1 MYIIDT
7 TSYLCT
13 ITKKLKA
20 RRERFQELLFCRVM
34 VQIVTAIFGNGIMG
48 SKLES
53 IISSSLWK
61 ANTMEHK
68 ENMYFW
74 KKKGK
79 RKEKACFKGDN
90 RYNLC
95 LTVSQKRITQM
106 TLSY

>member
-1 MYIIDT
+1 
-7 TSYLCT
+7 
-13 ITKKLKA
+13 
-20 RRERFQELLFCRVM
+20 M

-74 KKKGK
+74 KKKE
-79 RKEKACFKGDN
+79 KEKKKHALRETTDIIFVLQYHRNASLK
-90 RYNLC
+90 
-95 LTVSQKRITQM
+95 
-106 TLSY
+106 